1 LLRKIKAGCI
11 TCKRLDRT
19 RVELKMDSHP
29 AARTTIAPPFYC
41 SMIDIAYGFAGR
53 AYKRART
60 RTKVYALVFC
70 CILSGA
76 TNILALEGIET
87 SDVVQAIERHSS
99 RHGVPSELYVDNGS
113 QLKTLENA
121 TFSVRDVDARVYD
134 SLGIKVYV
142 SNAKAHEERGRVERK
157 IRSLRETLQRLGVK
171 ATDPLTALQWESVF
185 ARIASTLD
193 DMPLAKGK
201 PSSASNLGYEI
212 ISANRLKLGRNNN
225 RSLEGAGISIEKTPH
240 LGRMLERN
248 REIYKVW
255 YSMFMENIHE
265 LMVKPDKWDISG
277 VQPKEEDIV
286 MFIFN
291 DSGHSKE
298 DITWKLGRVTKVEP
312 RKVTIEYVSKISIQ
326 GKSTL
331 SQVSRNPRDI
341 SILFSV
347 DQLFINTNDHF
358 KALFN
363 HE

>member
-1 LLRKIKAGCI
+1 MQV
-11 TCKRLDRT
+11 DM
-19 RVELKMDSHP
+19 E
-29 AARTTIAPPFYC
+29 
-41 SMIDIAYGFAGR
+41 
-53 AYKRART
+53 
-60 RTKVYALVFC
+60 
-70 CILSGA
+70 
-76 TNILALEGIET
+76 
-87 SDVVQAIERHSS
+87 
-99 RHGVPSELYVDNGS
+99 YVDNGS
-113 QLKTLENA
+113 QLKAIEGA
-121 TFSVRDVDARVYD
+121 KFKIRDVDARVYD
-134 SLGIKVYV
+134 AHGIKVYV